1 MFKRKIPI
9 VKMENND
16 SPCYDGIN
24 EEFVDI
30 SEYSNNRIKVQM
42 KYAEQ
47 KRQGSITV
55 ALARKSVV
63 DKLLLALDLLPQGY
77 TFKIFDAWR
86 PYEVQKS
93 LYDEYFEKLK
103 KENPLLTEEELH
115 KLSREF
121 VSFPDNTQLFSFV
134 HSSGGALDL
143 TIVDENN
150 VELDMGTN
158 FDDFSYLANTHAFEK
173 TDNEVVKENRR
184 MLYFA
189 MTDVGFTNFP
199 NEWWHYDYGDIFYS
213 RMTKKSVKYASV
225 YSINEMKIGVKL

>member
-1 MFKRKIPI
+1 MLKGKIPI
-9 VKMENND
+9 AKMENND
-16 SPCYDGIN
+16 PPCYEGEN

-30 SEYSNNRIKVQM
+30 SEYSNNRIQVQM

-47 KRQGSITV
+47 KRQGAITV

-103 KENPLLTEEELH
+103 RENPLLTEEELH

-150 VELDMGTN
+150 VELDMGTD
-158 FDDFSYLANTHAFEK
+158 FDDFSYLASTHAFEE
-173 TDNEVVKENRR
+173 TDNDVVKENRR

-189 MTDVGFTNFP
+189 MTGAGFTNFP
-199 NEWWHYDYGDIFYS
+199 NEWWHYDYGNAFWAAITGKDALFHAIFD
-213 RMTKKSVKYASV
+213 
-225 YSINEMKIGVKL
+225 L